1 MIELIVT
8 VWGKDHT
15 LRVYRK
21 SKSVWVA
28 IGDCSGAQF
37 SVKGRTEG
45 SSIKRWIDAARYKA
59 PQASPCGGEG
69 QQPQASD

>member
-21 SKSVWVA
+21 SKSVWIA

-45 SSIKRWIDAARYKA
+45 SSMKA
-59 PQASPCGGEG
+59 LDRCSALQGATSL
-69 QQPQASD
+69 SLRR